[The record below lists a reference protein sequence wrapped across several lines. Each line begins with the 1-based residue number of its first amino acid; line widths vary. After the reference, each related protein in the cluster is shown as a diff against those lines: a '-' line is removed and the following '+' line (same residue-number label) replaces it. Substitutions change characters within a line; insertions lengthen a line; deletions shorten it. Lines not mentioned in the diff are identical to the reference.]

1 MDVYLNMLDLEFAY
15 FLENQDKW
23 SNEHYGKYVVVVGQ
37 TVFGFFD
44 DELVAYRTAKKT
56 HPVGTFLI
64 QHCIPGPE
72 SYTQTFM
79 TNVILH

>member
-1 MDVYLNMLDLEFAY
+1 MLDLEFAF

-23 SNEHYGKYVVVVGQ
+23 SAEHYDKYVVVVGH
-37 TVFGFFD
+37 TVFGYFD
-44 DELVAYRTAKKT
+44 SEEIAYRAALENFQL
-56 HPVGTFLI
+56 GTFLI
-64 QHCIPGPE
+64 QHCIPGPD

>member
-1 MDVYLNMLDLEFAY
+1 MLDLEFAY

-23 SNEHYGKYVVVVGQ
+23 SSEHYGQYVVVVGHS
-37 TVFGFFD
+37 VFGFF
-44 DELVAYRTAKKT
+44 ETEEIAYRAAMKDLKL
-56 HPVGTFLI
+56 GTFLI